1 MDKRKMARQVMK
13 LHLILKMDILRAS
26 GNFTKKK
33 EKSTRTQK
41 KTRMEKTKDR
51 PITMM
56 IGLSGAYTLRT

>member
-1 MDKRKMARQVMK
+1 MARQVMK

-33 EKSTRTQK
+33 GKSTRTQK
-41 KTRMEKTKDR
+41 KTRMEKIKDR

>member
-1 MDKRKMARQVMK
+1 
-13 LHLILKMDILRAS
+13 MDILRAS

-41 KTRMEKTKDR
+41 TTRMEKTKDR